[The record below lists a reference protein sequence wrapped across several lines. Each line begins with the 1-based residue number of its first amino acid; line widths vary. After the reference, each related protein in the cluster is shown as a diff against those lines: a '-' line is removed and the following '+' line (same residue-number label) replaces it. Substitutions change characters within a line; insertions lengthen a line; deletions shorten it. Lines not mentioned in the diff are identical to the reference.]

1 MNRMLM
7 MFLILLLII
16 CSFNIKN
23 ISIENFKSD
32 GIEWGYNPEKQY
44 HNFDSSLTRPIV
56 GPDASSDV
64 MNHWQYNPENTQVDY
79 KYYQQSNDVRYEST
93 RDNLNIDSAE
103 DNLVQKLAPITWGK
117 VGKNTSPLD
126 YPVPLDEEQQTR
138 VPDSQSN
145 QSEYI
150 IPNASTDPQYTGPK
164 TTYFW

>member
-1 MNRMLM
+1 MKQYDKNSLIGFVLM
-7 MFLILLLII
+7 ALILIV
-16 CSFNIKN
+16 FNTFFFPDPTEIKPTPSTEKESNKN

-103 DNLVQKLAPITWGK
+103 DNLVQKFRTI
-117 VGKNTSPLD
+117 
-126 YPVPLDEEQQTR
+126 
-138 VPDSQSN
+138 
-145 QSEYI
+145 
-150 IPNASTDPQYTGPK
+150 
-164 TTYFW
+164 YFNKI